1 MSPHEIRFADRLIGF
16 GRQTGF
22 EIKQKALVLEA
33 QGIDVIHL
41 EVGEPDFP
49 TPANIIAATKNALD
63 AGQTHYS
70 PSAGLPMLRETVAEF
85 VNNRYGSTV
94 KPVEVVIAPGAKPLI
109 FFSFQAL
116 INPGELVVIPEIN
129 FPAYEAAAKVVGA
142 RIDTYPLDENRG
154 FRPDLDALTELA
166 EQGEIRMLVLNSPHN
181 PTGGMMTKED
191 YEVIAA
197 LAEKHDFWVLS
208 DEIYSQITY
217 DEKHT
222 SSLEIEGFKER
233 LIMVD
238 GWSKT
243 FAMTGWRLGFGIVP
257 EALAKKMATLTT
269 NSNSCT
275 CTFNQY
281 GAREALVSSES
292 WTAFDEMRQR
302 FIERKDYLIPALNAL
317 DCCSVVPPKGAFYA
331 FANLKSLGMTSKEI
345 NDKLLNE
352 AHIAALHGTAFGE
365 AGEGYVRFSFA
376 NSLTNL
382 KAFVERLKRW
392 SAKYCDRSC

>member
-1 MSPHEIRFADRLIGF
+1 MSSQDIRFADRLIGF

-22 EIKQKALVLEA
+22 EIKQKALALEA

-85 VNNRYGSTV
+85 VNGRYGSAI
-94 KPVEVVIAPGAKPLI
+94 KPAEVVIAPGAKPLI

-116 INPGELVVIPEIN
+116 VNPSELVIIPEIN

-154 FRPDLDALTELA
+154 FRPDLDALTKLA

-181 PTGGMMTKED
+181 PTGGMMTRED
-191 YEVIAA
+191 YQVIAD

-208 DEIYSQITY
+208 DEVYSQITY

-222 SSLEIEGFKER
+222 SALEIEGFKER

-238 GWSKT
+238 GWSKS

-257 EALAKKMATLTT
+257 APLAKKMATLTT

-281 GAREALVSSES
+281 GAREALVGEES
-292 WTAFDEMRQR
+292 WKAVAEMRQM
-302 FIERKDYLIPALNAL
+302 FIKRKNYLIPALNEIG
-317 DCCSVVPPKGAFYA
+317 CCSVVVPKGAFYA
-331 FANLKSLGMTSKEI
+331 FANFKSLGMPSKEI

-382 KAFVERLKRW
+382 RSFVERLKLW
-392 SAKYCDRSC
+392 SEKYCDGSC